1 MRSIA
6 QAEQLG
12 EAFHRG
18 VVLLVGILL
27 RASKASADRVCH
39 PATESIQLFR
49 FCMFAWSSASD
60 VIPQT
65 DFNLSN

>member
-18 VVLLVGILL
+18 VVYLVGILL
-27 RASKASADRVCH
+27 RASKACADCGCH
-39 PATESIQLFR
+39 PASQSIEL
-49 FCMFAWSSASD
+49 C
-60 VIPQT
+60 
-65 DFNLSN
+65 